1 MSESKEKK
9 FKLTLIQ
16 SFMLKTKTPR
26 ALGLVRS
33 SLNSPKGIHGKHAAN
48 VLRGE
53 TSDVFSLQ

>member
-1 MSESKEKK
+1 
-9 FKLTLIQ
+9 
-16 SFMLKTKTPR
+16 MLKTKTPR

-53 TSDVFSLQ
+53 TSDVFSLQWPIMLSGVKSN